1 MLYDSQRIK
10 WWKERSQSL
19 EYQTAYRNILVAMNR
34 ERCLGGTLV
43 DVACGNGGFLKKA
56 MPYFREIIGADSS
69 DEMLKLARKKLNNS
83 KKIEF
88 VSDDIMN
95 LKLPPEIADITTFLF
110 PEVAYDTEDN
120 TGLAV
125 RDKLRDFAEKL
136 YGKRFEERLLTNF
149 FRDYNLARITKTG
162 GFMAITNYGFYVD
175 KKTEKERFFFMQV
188 KQMH

>member
-1 MLYDSQRIK
+1 MKRALSYF
-10 WWKERSQSL
+10 
-19 EYQTAYRNILVAMNR
+19 NR
-34 ERCLGGTLV
+34 AIATDTSE
-43 DVACGNGGFLKKA
+43 
-56 MPYFREIIGADSS
+56 
-69 DEMLKLARKKLNNS
+69 EMLKLARKKLNNS

-95 LKLPPEIADITTFLF
+95 SKLPPEIADITTFLF

-175 KKTEKERFFFMQV
+175 KKTEKERFFFYASQTNALSLDLKLAKFFESEAIFSDV
-188 KQMH
+188 ADSKEIRREFPDSSKGYYLYLLKKLEHKLL